1 MRVTN
6 VKLKNLEGQ
15 GRLKAVGSVCLD
27 EELVIHGI
35 RVVEGQK
42 GLFVSMPNR
51 KGADGKYYSYVFLLD
66 EGLREQ
72 ITKDVLDVYW
82 HGYEGVEQEV
92 VLYE

>member
-15 GRLKAVGSVCLD
+15 GRLKAVGSVSLD

-35 RVVEGQK
+35 RVVEGQN

-51 KGADGKYYSYVFLLD
+51 KGADGKYYSYVYPLSED
-66 EGLREQ
+66 LREQ
-72 ITKDVLDVYW
+72 IAKDVMDVYW

-92 VLYE
+92 QVYE